1 MLRKR
6 SQHRVALEHLGVG
19 ITDTGQLVEV
29 IHHEEPVEAGRFG
42 RLGLGDDLDEDV
54 PASGVGEVRDL
65 VAELGHGH
73 RPLRATVARWRHP
86 RSLRLTFQTEGVSGV
101 RGCRSSQA

>member
-6 SQHRVALEHLGVG
+6 SQHRVALEHLGIG

-29 IHHEEPVEAGRFG
+29 IHHEETIEAGRFG
-42 RLGLGDDLDEDV
+42 RLRLVDDLIEDV

-73 RPLRATVARWRHP
+73 RPLRAIVAHERHP
-86 RSLRLTFQTEGVSGV
+86 SRSV
-101 RGCRSSQA
+101 